1 MLTRQPPPPDFEW
14 TAESIRALRTHL
26 GQSQAALS
34 RELGIRQQTVSE
46 WETGMY
52 RPRGASITIL
62 TLLAVSSGF
71 QFDAAAQP
79 PRRHA
84 PFDPGYLTAR
94 DQGPANS
101 SRLGPHERHVE
112 GRFQHQELR
121 ARRPQPR
128 LSRRRDPALAPAGE
142 FVDTTPCPA
151 LAFGATEFQRCW
163 LDSPPTGSG
172 RYL

>member
-14 TAESIRALRTHL
+14 TAESIRALRSHL

-71 QFDAAAQP
+71 QFDLPKA
-79 PRRHA
+79 RESV
-84 PFDPGYLTAR
+84 R
-94 DQGPANS
+94 DQAAPKQQRDRNGTS
-101 SRLGPHERHVE
+101 SRPTAAV
-112 GRFQHQELR
+112 
-121 ARRPQPR
+121 
-128 LSRRRDPALAPAGE
+128 
-142 FVDTTPCPA
+142 TTPREIKGPRTHPDWVRTNA
-151 LAFGATEFQRCW
+151 ISTDASSTRNFIRPDRSNKRIVGYRDGEI
-163 LDSPPTGSG
+163 PM
-172 RYL
+172 